1 MVKIHGNWCGPNW
14 TAGRNVSARDYRLAG
29 GTFKSKCIDRLD
41 CACRAHD
48 KACSGKSGCSASA
61 DRKLASSASLISL
74 TSINSQ
80 IRAKARLIAGGML
93 AASLTR

>member
-1 MVKIHGNWCGPNW
+1 MKIHGNWCGPNW
-14 TAGRNVSARDYRLAG
+14 TAGRKISARDYRLAG

-41 CACRAHD
+41 CACRTHD

-61 DRKLASSASLISL
+61 DLKLARSANIISL
-74 TSINSQ
+74 TSINSE

-93 AASLTR
+93 AASLSR